1 MTEEPNDTV
10 FSSKVNIAGYTDKDG
25 TITIKQNGK
34 VLIDSEAKATNE
46 VFEVSIKLNQ
56 GRNDIQIYQTT
67 NDGKTTLKSYNI
79 VYLTNDGYDIVVDS
93 KYDGKSGEL
102 VNDK

>member
-56 GRNDIQIYQTT
+56 IKVEMIY
-67 NDGKTTLKSYNI
+67 
-79 VYLTNDGYDIVVDS
+79 
-93 KYDGKSGEL
+93 KYIKQL
-102 VNDK
+102 MMVRQL